1 MNAPV
6 PTDSASVA
14 EERAARLRRQAEV
27 VAALAPLLPAH
38 ALLWHGEDT
47 VPYECDGL
55 TAYRELPLVVARY
68 GRKVNK
74 YFIGAAGRR

>member
-1 MNAPV
+1 MNAPL
-6 PTDSASVA
+6 PTEVA
-14 EERAARLRRQAEV
+14 TAAQERAARSTRQTEV

-55 TAYRELPLVVARY
+55 TPK
-68 GRKVNK
+68 KVLS
-74 YFIGAAGRR
+74 R